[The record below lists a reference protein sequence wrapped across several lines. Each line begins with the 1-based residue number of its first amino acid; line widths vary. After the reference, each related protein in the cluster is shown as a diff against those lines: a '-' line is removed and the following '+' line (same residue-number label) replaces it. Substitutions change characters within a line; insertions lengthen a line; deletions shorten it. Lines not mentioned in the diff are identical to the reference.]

1 MSDSPRKEH
10 NQTKAEES
18 GKSPAS
24 SANPTPG
31 GTADKARRPSKKT
44 ASSVSDTEKK
54 ITTGKQ
60 RLPTPLMILGIM
72 AVLGLLIFAAV
83 IGNQLLQKMTTGKE
97 TTQLTPVPAVKEQDN
112 QPVSILPD
120 KPDGIT
126 IVEKQPETPDPSA
139 PVALA
144 PVAQGSDIA
153 TGFAMDMGPADFY
166 LELSRRFA
174 ELANLNGVE
183 NFQRLEPRAVLRET
197 VTGLEARLLIGPFDT
212 EKQADEACSIL
223 VLPEKASCNSVLFQ
237 GDLISRE

>member
-1 MSDSPRKEH
+1 MSNSPRKEQ
-10 NQTKAEES
+10 NQTDAEES
-18 GKSPAS
+18 GKSPAF
-24 SANPTPG
+24 SAKSVSAEPAG
-31 GTADKARRPSKKT
+31 QARKTSKKT
-44 ASSVSDTEKK
+44 APLVSDTAKK

-60 RLPTPLMILGIM
+60 RLPTFLKILGIM
-72 AVLGLLIFAAV
+72 AVLGLVIFAAV
-83 IGNQLLQKMTTGKE
+83 IGSQLLRGNSGKE
-97 TTQLTPVPAVKEQDN
+97 TTQLAGKPADPEANN
-112 QPVSILPD
+112 QPVSILPA

-144 PVAQGSDIA
+144 PVAQGSEIA
-153 TGFAMDMGPADFY
+153 TGFAMDMGPADSY

-174 ELANLNGVE
+174 ELTNLNGVE

-212 EKQADEACSIL
+212 EKQADEACSVLIL
-223 VLPEKASCNSVLFQ
+223 PNEASCNSVLFQ

>member
-1 MSDSPRKEH
+1 
-10 NQTKAEES
+10 
-18 GKSPAS
+18 
-24 SANPTPG
+24 
-31 GTADKARRPSKKT
+31 
-44 ASSVSDTEKK
+44 
-54 ITTGKQ
+54 
-60 RLPTPLMILGIM
+60 M
-72 AVLGLLIFAAV
+72 AVLGLVIFAAV
-83 IGNQLLQKMTTGKE
+83 IGNQLLRGNSSKE
-97 TTQLTPVPAVKEQDN
+97 TTQLAGKPANTENSN
-112 QPVSILPD
+112 QPVSILPA

-144 PVAQGSDIA
+144 PIAQGSDIA
-153 TGFAMDMGPADFY
+153 TGFAMDMGPADSY

-212 EKQADEACSIL
+212 EKQADEACSVL
-223 VLPEKASCNSVLFQ
+223 VLPDEASCNAVLFQ